1 MTGHQH
7 QGKHKDL
14 VRSKA
19 TCLKKPSWE
28 RQKVKIRKNIEKGI
42 KIQNEKPR
50 PRWRVIKFIIGFLLI
65 HSFGMDCLKKKLQN
79 GNNNS
84 YNL

>member
-28 RQKVKIRKNIEKGI
+28 RQKVKIRKKNVSPSMGVLFPIL
-42 KIQNEKPR
+42 R
-50 PRWRVIKFIIGFLLI
+50 RH
-65 HSFGMDCLKKKLQN
+65 HSFERWWD
-79 GNNNS
+79 
-84 YNL
+84 